1 MYNSKITKSLQ
12 KLHAGQPLRLSA
24 SSWNE
29 IAKHVESSNNEDLPP
44 VKSNDNNTVIL
55 CKNVSG
61 VDILPFWCV
70 KVNSVALASTG
81 SVVGNSYN
89 ATPTIV
95 GGARPMP
102 SEDDFL
108 GITQE
113 RINNGECGY
122 VLVHGVTPLRHNE
135 MLIPPTYAEEH
146 ANIYYLSPVVSN
158 SYPCFACTQ
167 TPAKI
172 RLLKYHTNESES
184 STMMYPVV
192 YLDNG
197 VALPKP
203 YFGYTTETLSNWNV
217 NLTFDSFKCTIV
229 DYDEGT
235 IYGKT
240 VPPITV
246 NNILSLWGNKKYDLY
261 LVYNKHTDT
270 FNIYAELKIGD
281 EFFCPIGY
289 QHYTR
294 VVNTCF
300 SKPILYPTRAY
311 TIGSEAFNIRQSLS
325 NGTITIG
332 YGNALIVGTGISK
345 SWSETSLSVDSSGNA
360 FVAGAT
366 YHIYAEYDL
375 TNDSFAVVA
384 RKDASSNRR
393 LMPSSN
399 KSVALIGNVVFGY
412 TKNQMFKGSYLPMFL
427 NINMRNPT

>member
-1 MYNSKITKSLQ
+1 MYNSKVIQSLQ
-12 KLHAGQPLRLSA
+12 KLHTGEPLRLSA
-24 SSWNE
+24 SSWNA
-29 IAKHVESSNNEDLPP
+29 IAKHVEESNKENLPP

-70 KVNSVALASTG
+70 KVNSAELANAG
-81 SVVGNSYN
+81 SVLGNSYN

-122 VLVHGVTPLRHNE
+122 VLVHGITPLRHNE
-135 MLIPPTYAEEH
+135 MLISPTYAEEQ
-146 ANIYYLSPVVSN
+146 ANTYYLSPEVTGSF
-158 SYPCFACTQ
+158 PAFTCTQ
-167 TPAKI
+167 IPSKI
-172 RLLKYHTNESES
+172 RLLKYNISAS
-184 STMMYPVV
+184 STTTYPVV

-197 VALPKP
+197 VSTPNP
-203 YFGYTTETLSNWNV
+203 YFGYTKTLASGNV
-217 NLTFDSFKCTIV
+217 NLTFDSFTCTII
-229 DYDEGT
+229 DYEEGS
-235 IYGKT
+235 IYDKT
-240 VPPITV
+240 VPQITV
-246 NNILSLWGNKKYDLY
+246 NNIISLWGSRKYDLY
-261 LVYNKHTDT
+261 LVYKKHTDT
-270 FNIYAELKIGD
+270 FDIFAEIKPSD

-289 QHYTR
+289 QHYSR
-294 VVNTCF
+294 FVNTCF
-300 SKPILYPTRAY
+300 TKPILYPTRL
-311 TIGSEAFNIRQSLS
+311 ISVDSSAFNITQSLS
-325 NGTITIG
+325 SGTITISQG
-332 YGNALIVGTGISK
+332 TALIVGTGISK

-375 TNDSFAVVA
+375 TNDSFAIVA
-384 RKDASSNRR
+384 RKDASTNRR
-393 LMPSSN
+393 LMPSSD

-412 TKNQMFKGSYLPMFL
+412 AKNQMFKGSYLPMFL